1 MLSESVRAD
10 AREGDI
16 GSELAEV
23 AKAHADVSIGSYPFF
38 DDTLGPNT
46 NIVIRSR
53 DAQAIAAARADVEN
67 MLRAVKARLKT

>member
-1 MLSESVRAD
+1 
-10 AREGDI
+10 
-16 GSELAEV
+16 
-23 AKAHADVSIGSYPFF
+23 VSIGSYPFF

-67 MLRAVKARLKT
+67 MLRAVKAKLKA